1 MTLLERIDGFAELGN
16 RLQTLPAETKK
27 GLFLRANQ
35 ENPWFTDSNIAL
47 AVNGISEFL
56 EKEKLQRW
64 LSAYRIENTQPKKI
78 GIAMAGNIPMVGF
91 HDLLCVLVTGNM
103 AVAKLS
109 SQDCVLMKFVCELL
123 KQINPS
129 FTNQILF
136 EERLKDVDAV
146 IATGSDNTARY
157 FEYYFRNIPHLIR
170 KNRSSCAVI
179 MGEESEKELIEL
191 GKDVF
196 SYFGLGCRNVSKLY
210 VPEGFDIKRLMKA
223 WEVYLEVVNHHK
235 YSNNYT
241 YQRTILLMNLIHFY
255 DNGAVILIENNSL
268 VSPISLLYYE
278 YYQSLDDLKNKV
290 HKQTE
295 KIQCIVSA
303 NGWYNKGIPFG
314 RAQHPQVWEYAD
326 NVDTI
331 KFLTAV
337 RSK

>member
-1 MTLLERIDGFAELGN
+1 MTLLERIDGFAELGT
-16 RLQTLPAETKK
+16 RLQNLTAETKK
-27 GLFLRANQ
+27 ELYQKANQ
-35 ENPWFTDSNIAL
+35 ENPWFTYPNIDLAL
-47 AVNGISEFL
+47 NGIYKFL

-64 LSAYRIENTQPKKI
+64 LADYTIENTQPKKI

-91 HDLLCVLVTGNM
+91 HDLLCILATGNS

-109 SQDCVLMKFVCELL
+109 SQDSVLMKFVCDQL
-123 KQINPS
+123 KQINPA
-129 FTNQILF
+129 FALQIVF
-136 EERLKDVDAV
+136 EERLKEVDAV

-210 VPEGFDIKRLMKA
+210 LPEDFDIKRLMKA
-223 WEVYLEVVNHHK
+223 WEVYHEVVNHHK
-235 YSNNYT
+235 YANNYT

-255 DNGAVILIENNSL
+255 DNGSVILIENNSL

-278 YYQSLDDLKNKV
+278 YYQSLDDLKTKIEQ
-290 HKQTE
+290 HSE

-303 NGWYNKGIPFG
+303 KGWYNKGIPFG
-314 RAQHPQVWEYAD
+314 QAQHPQVWDYAD
-326 NVDTI
+326 KVDTVG
-331 KFLTAV
+331 FLC
-337 RSK
+337 SLGQ